1 MSKYNPVTP
10 ELLEE
15 LEKVVGAANVKTDA
29 ETLDRFKTDEET
41 DPRLMH
47 LPEVVVWVN
56 STEEVAAVM
65 KLANQ
70 FVVPVTPRSAGT
82 SVSDGA
88 IPVLGGI
95 VLNMEKMNKIIEI
108 NEDAMYA
115 VAEAGARTIDI
126 QMAAKAKG
134 LLYAGDPC
142 SAESCLIGGNIATNA
157 GGNKAVRYG
166 TTRHQVY
173 SVEVVTPTG
182 EITTLGSRLKKCSTG
197 YCLEQLIMGSEGTLG
212 IICKATLKLLPLPP
226 YKVDVAAVYDD
237 LDKAV
242 TLVPNLVKAG
252 LEPTSVEFMDS
263 NFLKSSCEYSEI
275 KLPHCDEG
283 VCYLIV
289 SMETFNEDEVD
300 AKMEKLAEICEESG
314 AIDVLEADERVWT
327 VRRNCLESTRSL
339 SKIAQSD
346 DLVVPVDQIANCIK
360 RLTEEAKK
368 YDFTMFCLAHAGD
381 GNLHFQHMKG
391 DMSDEAWEQQQ
402 HAFHETA
409 YSYVYSL
416 GGRISGEH
424 GIGAKKVYA
433 MEKYTDPVELAMMK
447 AIKKALDPLD
457 ILNPGKVMNVY

>member
-1 MSKYNPVTP
+1 M
-10 ELLEE
+10 
-15 LEKVVGAANVKTDA
+15 
-29 ETLDRFKTDEET
+29 
-41 DPRLMH
+41 
-47 LPEVVVWVN
+47 
-56 STEEVAAVM
+56 
-65 KLANQ
+65 
-70 FVVPVTPRSAGT
+70 
-82 SVSDGA
+82 
-88 IPVLGGI
+88 
-95 VLNMEKMNKIIEI
+95 
-108 NEDAMYA
+108 
-115 VAEAGARTIDI
+115 
-126 QMAAKAKG
+126 
-134 LLYAGDPC
+134 
-142 SAESCLIGGNIATNA
+142 
-157 GGNKAVRYG
+157 
-166 TTRHQVY
+166 
-173 SVEVVTPTG
+173 
-182 EITTLGSRLKKCSTG
+182 
-197 YCLEQLIMGSEGTLG
+197 
-212 IICKATLKLLPLPP
+212 
-226 YKVDVAAVYDD
+226 DVAAVYDD

>member
-1 MSKYNPVTP
+1 MAKYNPVTP

-15 LEKVVGAANVKTDA
+15 LKKVVGGANVKTDA

-197 YCLEQLIMGSEGTLG
+197 YCLEQLIMGSEG
-212 IICKATLKLLPLPP
+212 
-226 YKVDVAAVYDD
+226 
-237 LDKAV
+237 
-242 TLVPNLVKAG
+242 VKAG